1 MKTILS
7 KKSVKAEVGHGFGLL
22 VRAAAP
28 DLESDP
34 TGLINETIGMGLH
47 QGLSTTIRG
56 MMRSANGKKHLLQG
70 EA

>member
-7 KKSVKAEVGHGFGLL
+7 KKSVKAEVGQDFGLL
-22 VRAAAP
+22 ALAAAP

-34 TGLINETIGMGLH
+34 TGLINETIAMGLF

-56 MMRSANGKKHLLQG
+56 MMRSASDKKHSLQG